1 MRHRKIEIEHKTT
14 MVTLRVHITAVLLV
28 VLIAFFT
35 VGCSDLSGL
44 IQSFID
50 ARSGL
55 GENEEYVE
63 NSNLIRLFSSCL
75 SDPEQ
80 IKTVYSSVPSGQLDG
95 MSLSE
100 FEEYVGILTRLGDE
114 KGAMRSF
121 QILKDDDQIRIR
133 EEMIRELPSQED
145 LLSRCV
151 PVKLDFEVV
160 QEDDSTMI
168 FFQEKDDGSLYLSS
182 EWVRQCTE
190 LYRFSELYFRALQDQ
205 NVDAVYSMM
214 QNSYQNRNYS
224 FSGATIRLKAQEMC
238 RFYLLRVK
246 AEFDDYRINALDIT
260 KIVFDQ
266 QGVLDEE
273 LLKYE
278 PRIVT
283 VARSDFGGILIQDIL
298 TNALKIKD
306 LYLYIGDSRTAR
318 IGDYSNNVFFESLFG
333 DPILTT
339 VSKVP
344 EDGGPSDFATSE
356 YDLIVDYP
364 TVRINLRGTID
375 ANGAW
380 EGVITR
386 IMIGSTGPDFSL
398 GKSIRVGMTLDEF
411 MEDYP
416 FADETGFILST
427 ENDDQ
432 GYRLKIRL
440 SGGNEEIVS
449 GIILEEIEPE
459 GGR

>member
-1 MRHRKIEIEHKTT
+1 MII
-14 MVTLRVHITAVLLV
+14 
-28 VLIAFFT
+28 
-35 VGCSDLSGL
+35 
-44 IQSFID
+44 
-50 ARSGL
+50 
-55 GENEEYVE
+55 EYV
-63 NSNLIRLFSSCL
+63 R
-75 SDPEQ
+75 
-80 IKTVYSSVPSGQLDG
+80 YH
-95 MSLSE
+95 
-100 FEEYVGILTRLGDE
+100 
-114 KGAMRSF
+114 
-121 QILKDDDQIRIR
+121 
-133 EEMIRELPSQED
+133 ED
-145 LLSRCV
+145 
-151 PVKLDFEVV
+151 
-160 QEDDSTMI
+160 
-168 FFQEKDDGSLYLSS
+168 
-182 EWVRQCTE
+182 
-190 LYRFSELYFRALQDQ
+190 RFRPARGY
-205 NVDAVYSMM
+205 
-214 QNSYQNRNYS
+214 
-224 FSGATIRLKAQEMC
+224 
-238 RFYLLRVK
+238 
-246 AEFDDYRINALDIT
+246 
-260 KIVFDQ
+260 
-266 QGVLDEE
+266 LDEE

-440 SGGNEEIVS
+440 SGGNERS
-449 GIILEEIEPE
+449 FPE
-459 GGR
+459 SFSKRLSRGWPIKRH